1 MTRTIFFSLFLLL
14 SLSLPAVA
22 QKKSRQVRRLENQRK
37 EILQKIKQTDQELTK
52 TRTEKRNGEKMLKLV
67 ERQVAQRTHMVELLD
82 QEVDGL
88 QVALDSFTRKRDT
101 LLKQEDV
108 CKRQYAKSVM
118 TMQRR
123 SLSVDRMLFLFS
135 SEDFNTAFRRK
146 AFLEQ
151 YAVAHS
157 KAAEALK
164 QTRSLVEKNRQDI
177 AETHTRKSNLLA
189 MRAAE
194 KKKLESEKQQRSSE
208 IKKLSGRQKNL
219 EQLLRKQKSTAAAL
233 NRKIEQ
239 QIAIEIAEAER
250 KAREERERLERKRA
264 TTHKS
269 GKSKTSGTTKYT
281 ESETATAPTR
291 RAAVK
296 GGYAMNAEERALSA
310 DFASNRG
317 RLPAP
322 VRGRYDLVGQYGVH
336 SVQGHNRV
344 QTSSG
349 GIDLRVSGDR
359 RAYSVFN
366 GVVTSVFA
374 INGFNNSVIIRHGN
388 YLTVYSNLS
397 SVSVSKGQKVS
408 TGQIIGQI
416 ATDADTQE
424 TILHFQIWKER
435 SKQNPSSWIR

>member
-1 MTRTIFFSLFLLL
+1 MIRSILFSFLMLLFWG
-14 SLSLPAVA
+14 LPAVA
-22 QKKSRQVRRLENQRK
+22 QKKSSQVRQLEKQRK
-37 EILQKIKQTDQELTK
+37 EILKKIQQTDQELTK
-52 TRTEKRNGEKMLKLV
+52 TRTEKQNGEKMLKLV
-67 ERQVAQRTHMVELLD
+67 ERQVAQRTRMVELLD

-88 QVALDSFTRKRDT
+88 QVALDSFTRERDT
-101 LLKQEDV
+101 LLKQEDM

-118 TMQRR
+118 AMQRR
-123 SLSVDRMLFLFS
+123 SLSVDRILFLFS
-135 SEDFNTAFRRK
+135 SEDFDTAFRRK
-146 AFLEQ
+146 IFLEQ

-157 KAAEALK
+157 KAAEALGH
-164 QTRSLVEKNRQDI
+164 TRAKVEENRRDI
-177 AETHTRKSNLLA
+177 AKTHARKSSLLA

-194 KKKLESEKQQRSSE
+194 KKKLESEKQQRTTE
-208 IKKLSGRQKNL
+208 IKKLSGQQKNL
-219 EQLLRKQKSTAAAL
+219 ERQLRKQKNAAAAL
-233 NRKIEQ
+233 DRKIEQ
-239 QIAIEIAEAER
+239 QIAYEIAEAER

-264 TTHKS
+264 AVRKPAKS
-269 GKSKTSGTTKYT
+269 GSTGKT
-281 ESETATAPTR
+281 EPENTATISR

-322 VRGRYDLVGQYGVH
+322 VRGHYDLVGQYGVH
-336 SVQGHNRV
+336 SVQGNNRV
-344 QTSSG
+344 RTSSG
-349 GIDLRVSGDR
+349 GIDLRVNGDR

-397 SVSVSKGQKVS
+397 SVSVSKGQKIS
-408 TGQIIGQI
+408 TGQVIGQI
-416 ATDADTQE
+416 ATDTDSQE